1 MLVSPAPGNPC
12 VYPDCTAG
20 GSPCQLPYLHQGRLT
35 FSCTTEAPSTAGGG
49 QDLFGRCPV
58 TLADQVRTEIDVDRS
73 MDISVQVTREP
84 GTWARCDPSCP
95 LQRYR
100 HSSLVSRF
108 QSSPAMCP

>member
-1 MLVSPAPGNPC
+1 MFKPHSNP

-58 TLADQVRTEIDVDRS
+58 TLADQVRRHRS
-73 MDISVQVTREP
+73 SFLVKIVCTAVRLWCVPYITYVIFNTSAVTF
-84 GTWARCDPSCP
+84 S
-95 LQRYR
+95 
-100 HSSLVSRF
+100 
-108 QSSPAMCP
+108 